1 MALYSLAELANLGPA
16 TFPLQ
21 EIISGTNVGFTIKE
35 WGFGING
42 APAGSTE
49 IGIGIP
55 LSPGLGPAKDN
66 LIAEDPGNTATA
78 QTTSAVN
85 WGGSPT
91 SPAVYSRQIYL
102 PGIIGA
108 GVLLAFPRPYT
119 ILKGGNSTTL
129 VLLTGNNP
137 LDTWIVVDE

>member
-1 MALYSLAELANLGPA
+1 MALYSLAENANLGPA
-16 TFPLQ
+16 TFPIQQL
-21 EIISGTNVGFTIKE
+21 ISGTNVGFTLKE

-49 IGIGIP
+49 LGIGVP
-55 LSPGLGPAKDN
+55 LSAGLGPAQDN

-85 WGGSPT
+85 WGASPQ
-91 SPAVYSRQIYL
+91 SPVVFSRQIYL

-119 ILKGGNSTTL
+119 VLKGGNSTTL
-129 VLLTGNNP
+129 VLLTGTNA
-137 LDTWIVVDE
+137 LDTWVVVDE